1 MVMATLSSNL
11 KTQTHEI
18 MNIEA
23 KGYTIQM
30 DLNELLD
37 LAFSV
42 KSSLDFTLKDH
53 WVNHQNVWEKNE
65 EKKLALLKTMFNAL
79 GRQDVY
85 DNIFQEA
92 QDIFKKFNNKNKTT

>member
-1 MVMATLSSNL
+1 
-11 KTQTHEI
+11 

-30 DLNELLD
+30 DLDELWD

-42 KSSLDFTLKDH
+42 KSSLHFTLKNH

-65 EKKLALLKTMFNAL
+65 ENKLALLKTMFNAL

-85 DNIFQEA
+85 DNIFQDA
-92 QDIFKKFNNKNKTT
+92 QDIFKKFNTKNKTI

>member
-1 MVMATLSSNL
+1 
-11 KTQTHEI
+11 

-30 DLNELLD
+30 DLDELWD

-42 KSSLDFTLKDH
+42 KSSLEFTLKNH

-92 QDIFKKFNNKNKTT
+92 QDIFKKFNDKNKTT

>member
-1 MVMATLSSNL
+1 
-11 KTQTHEI
+11 

-30 DLNELLD
+30 DLEELWT

-42 KSSLDFTLKDH
+42 KNALKTTLETH
-53 WVNHQNVWEKNE
+53 WINHQKVWEKNE
-65 EKKLALLKTMFNAL
+65 EKKLKLLKTMFNAL

-85 DNIFQEA
+85 D
-92 QDIFKKFNNKNKTT
+92 DIFKDAEDIFKTFNNKQIKQ

>member
-1 MVMATLSSNL
+1 MERATLSSNL

-30 DLNELLD
+30 DLNELWD

>member
-1 MVMATLSSNL
+1 
-11 KTQTHEI
+11 

-30 DLNELLD
+30 DLNELWD